1 MCSAPAWRAEHKIEK
16 GSRLGFALLGLEIIR
31 PTPFFHGRNTKNT
44 PLSGTFT
51 VPGRGLSLFASQN
64 PPKPKKPGSWP
75 L

>member
-1 MCSAPAWRAEHKIEK
+1 MCSAPAWRAENKIEK

-31 PTPFFHGRNTKNT
+31 PMPSFHGRNKNT
-44 PLSGTFT
+44 PPCLAPSRCRAG
-51 VPGRGLSLFASQN
+51 GLSLFASQN